1 MSCINDIPYEI
12 MLKGAS
18 PKECEDFIRKN
29 SDEMYHVPAGYKI
42 RGVMLKGAKTIPI
55 GLKGDTIYF
64 QYVKPCTGL
73 FVLKLDNA
81 GDEIDKLRSEGHA
94 D

>member
-12 MLKGAS
+12 ILKGVS
-18 PKECEDFIRKN
+18 PKECEEFIVQN
-29 SDEMYHVPAGYKI
+29 SDETYHVPAGYKI
-42 RGVMLKGAKTIPI
+42 RGVMLKGAKTVPI
-55 GLKGDTIYF
+55 GIKGNSIYF

-81 GDEIDKLRSEGHA
+81 GDDIETLRKSGY
-94 D
+94 